1 MSGHSPGLTLSIVL
15 YELRGLSAS
24 ITIGMDDER
33 QLIDRSQHGD
43 LAAFNG
49 LVDRYQ
55 SRAYNLALRMLGD
68 EALAADATQECFIS
82 AYKAIRGF
90 RGGSFRS
97 WVLRI
102 AANSTRDLLR
112 AAKSRRALSLE
123 ALETDS
129 GALPYSSEESPE
141 EHALRG
147 ELAAEIQRGLEML
160 HRDQRLV
167 LVLIDIQGFSYEEAA
182 RITGTSLGTVKS
194 RLSRARHQMRDL
206 LRAVPELLPDQFRLE

>member
-1 MSGHSPGLTLSIVL
+1 MGI
-15 YELRGLSAS
+15 
-24 ITIGMDDER
+24 DDER

-43 LAAFNG
+43 LVAFNE

-55 SRAYNLALRMLGD
+55 TQAYNLALRMLGD
-68 EALAADATQECFIS
+68 EALAADATQESFIS
-82 AYKAIRGF
+82 AYRAIKGF

-97 WVLRI
+97 WILRI
-102 AANSTRDLLR
+102 TANATRDLLR

-129 GALPYSSEESPE
+129 GALPHSSEESPE
-141 EHALRG
+141 EQVLRS
-147 ELAAEIQRGLEML
+147 ELATEIQRSLESL
-160 HRDQRLV
+160 PRDQRLA

-182 RITGTSLGTVKS
+182 RITGASLGTVKS